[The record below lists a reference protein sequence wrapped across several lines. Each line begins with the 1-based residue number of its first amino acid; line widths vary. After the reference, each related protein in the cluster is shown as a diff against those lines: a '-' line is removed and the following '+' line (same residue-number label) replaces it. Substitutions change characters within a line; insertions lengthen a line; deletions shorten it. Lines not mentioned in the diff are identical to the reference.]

1 MYGAAPLSSA
11 IREYFLSL
19 NMYLISGYGMSEC
32 AGPECL
38 SDLANYESFEGDFY
52 NSTGAGISGTNL
64 IIAQPDKDGN
74 GEICYRG
81 RNRFMGYFKNEE
93 ATR

>member
-1 MYGAAPLSSA
+1 
-11 IREYFLSL
+11 
-19 NMYLISGYGMSEC
+19 MSEC

-64 IIAQPDKDGN
+64 MIALPDKDGN